1 MEEGYNDLLARVTV
15 LEEKTDAVIEIINH
29 LLEVIYEPS
38 YIKKLD
44 KLAKYGKRET
54 VKQG

>member
-1 MEEGYNDLLARVTV
+1 MEDRYNDLLVRISI

-54 VKQG
+54 IKQG

>member
-1 MEEGYNDLLARVTV
+1 MEDRYKELLARISV

-54 VKQG
+54 IKQG

>member
-1 MEEGYNDLLARVTV
+1 MEEGYNDLLERISV
-15 LEEKTDAVIEIINH
+15 LEEKTDTVIEIINH
-29 LLEVIYEPS
+29 LLEVIYEPD

-54 VKQG
+54 IKQG

>member
-1 MEEGYNDLLARVTV
+1 MEDKYNDLLERISV
-15 LEEKTDAVIEIINH
+15 LEEKTDTVIEVINH

-54 VKQG
+54 IKQG

>member
-1 MEEGYNDLLARVTV
+1 MEEGYNDLLARISV
-15 LEEKTDAVIEIINH
+15 LEEKTDTVIEIINH

-54 VKQG
+54 IKQG

>member
-1 MEEGYNDLLARVTV
+1 MEDRYNDLLARISV

-44 KLAKYGKRET
+44 KLAKYGNRET
-54 VKQG
+54 IKQG

>member
-1 MEEGYNDLLARVTV
+1 MEDKYNDLLERISV
-15 LEEKTDAVIEIINH
+15 LEEKTDTVIEVINH

>member
-1 MEEGYNDLLARVTV
+1 MDEKYQELYDRITV
-15 LEEKTDAVIEIINH
+15 LEEKTDAVIEVINH

-44 KLAKYGKRET
+44 KLAKYGKKKT
-54 VKQG
+54 VEQG